1 MGKIVDVI
9 SLAQAA
15 KELRVSYLTAFRMVH
30 RGELPAAKI
39 GGQWRVRAETLKRL
53 VSTKGA

>member
-1 MGKIVDVI
+1 MGKIIDV
-9 SLAQAA
+9 LDLTQVA

-30 RGELPAAKI
+30 RGELPARKV
-39 GGQWRVRAETLKRL
+39 GGRWRVQVAELKKL